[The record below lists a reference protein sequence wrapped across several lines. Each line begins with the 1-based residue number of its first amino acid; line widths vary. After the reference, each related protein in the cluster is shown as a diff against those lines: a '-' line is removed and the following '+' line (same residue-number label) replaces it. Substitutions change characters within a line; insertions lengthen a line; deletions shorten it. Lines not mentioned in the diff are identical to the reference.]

1 MESLF
6 YRKDKRLQIYKII
19 NKEQVEVP
27 FNRNPAQI
35 ILEKRKCELRE
46 KETEEKCKE
55 MDRQTK
61 EAVEKHWDELS
72 EKLENFYNAHEGLKG
87 LISATGEILR

>member
-6 YRKDKRLQIYKII
+6 YQKKNRLQIYKII

-27 FNRNPAQI
+27 FQRNPAQV

-46 KETEEKCKE
+46 K
-55 MDRQTK
+55 
-61 EAVEKHWDELS
+61 
-72 EKLENFYNAHEGLKG
+72 Y
-87 LISATGEILR
+87 